1 VSVADDTSPKR
12 VGGRPLTTLTD
23 AQRAEVETLSAV
35 LNAEQIADFLGIG
48 RTTFFAL
55 LARDED
61 LSERYKRGK
70 ARAIG
75 AVAQSLVTKA
85 RAGNVT
91 AMIFFLKTQGGWR
104 ETVEVAPAKHDQMLD
119 LSALTDE
126 QLEGLHEHAQRLL
139 DAQTAVLEARKGKS
153 NDRWSIA

>member
-1 VSVADDTSPKR
+1 MT
-12 VGGRPLTTLTD
+12 GRPSITLTEH
-23 AQRAEVETLSAV
+23 QRAEVETLAAV
-35 LNAEQIADFLGIG
+35 LTAAQIADFLGIG

-55 LARDED
+55 IERDAE

-104 ETVEVAPAKHDQMLD
+104 ETVEVDNRTTVVDGTTSGDGFIRLAAYLDQVATRTGSRLVNPPSKSIEEVD
-119 LSALTDE
+119 
-126 QLEGLHEHAQRLL
+126 HA
-139 DAQTAVLEARKGKS
+139 
-153 NDRWSIA
+153 

>member
-1 VSVADDTSPKR
+1 MT
-12 VGGRPLTTLTD
+12 GRPSITLTEH
-23 AQRAEVETLSAV
+23 QRAEVETLAAV
-35 LNAEQIADFLGIG
+35 LTAAQIADFLGIG

-55 LARDED
+55 IERDAE

-104 ETVEVAPAKHDQMLD
+104 ETVEVDNRTTVVDGTTSGDSFARLAVYLDQVAARSGSRLVNPASSRAEEVD
-119 LSALTDE
+119 
-126 QLEGLHEHAQRLL
+126 HA
-139 DAQTAVLEARKGKS
+139 
-153 NDRWSIA
+153 

>member
-55 LARDED
+55 LNRDED

>member
-1 VSVADDTSPKR
+1 MT
-12 VGGRPLTTLTD
+12 GRPLTTLTD

-55 LARDED
+55 LNRDED

>member
-1 VSVADDTSPKR
+1 MT
-12 VGGRPLTTLTD
+12 GRPSVTLTEH
-23 AQRAEVETLSAV
+23 QRAEVETLAAV
-35 LNAEQIADFLGIG
+35 LTAAQIADFLGIG

-55 LARDED
+55 IERDAE

-104 ETVEVAPAKHDQMLD
+104 ETVEVDNRTTVVDGTTSGDGFTRLAAYLDQVATRTGSRLVNPHSKSIEEVD
-119 LSALTDE
+119 
-126 QLEGLHEHAQRLL
+126 HA
-139 DAQTAVLEARKGKS
+139 
-153 NDRWSIA
+153 

>member
-1 VSVADDTSPKR
+1 MT
-12 VGGRPLTTLTD
+12 GRPLTTLTD

-55 LARDED
+55 LNRDED

-153 NDRWSIA
+153 NDRWSVA